1 MNASIRLPAHAP
13 AFASIA
19 IFAALATLTATT
31 PALAA
36 DLCAGTGSYPL
47 RPLIGG
53 DATDLCRVKAKAV
66 LVVNTASQCG
76 FTPQYEGLEKLHQ
89 RYKDKGLMIVAIPAN
104 DFGAQESGTNQDIAS
119 FCKINY
125 GVSFT
130 VTEKLVTPIQRDPL
144 FAKLAAASGETPR
157 WNFHKYLLSGDGKVK
172 SFDSNVEPM
181 SGRLVKAVEGAL
193 GASF

>member
-1 MNASIRLPAHAP
+1 MNASTRL
-13 AFASIA
+13 
-19 IFAALATLTATT
+19 AALATRAACLAGLAALGAAS
-31 PALAA
+31 PAHAA

-47 RPLIGG
+47 KPLIGG
-53 DATDLCRVKAKAV
+53 EATDLCRVKAKAV

-89 RYKDKGLMIVAIPAN
+89 RYRDKGLMIVAIPAN
-104 DFGAQESGTNQDIAS
+104 DFGAQESGSNQDIAS

-130 VTEKLVTPIQRDPL
+130 VTEKLVMPIQRDPL
-144 FAKLAAASGETPR
+144 FAKLAAASGEMPR
-157 WNFHKYLLSGDGKVK
+157 WNFYKYLVTSDGKVK

-193 GASF
+193 AAPL